1 MEAFFNSF
9 LVVAIAEIGDK
20 TQLLSLLLV
29 NKFKRPWPI
38 LWGILIATILNH
50 WFATYAG
57 GMVINFVSEDLRK
70 WFLAALFAF
79 FGFWALI
86 PDRADEL
93 KTKHSYGA
101 FVTSL
106 ICFFVAEMGDKTQL
120 ATMAM
125 GARYQSHLM
134 VTLGTTLGMMAANV
148 PVVLL
153 GEKVL
158 KILPLAKIRL
168 LAALTFFAFAI
179 YIALT

>member
-1 MEAFFNSF
+1 MEAFLNS
-9 LVVAIAEIGDK
+9 LVVVTIAEIGDK

-38 LWGILIATILNH
+38 LAGIFVATVLNH

-57 GMVINFVSEDLRK
+57 AMAINFVSEDLRR

-93 KTKHSYGA
+93 KTGRTTGA
-101 FVTSL
+101 FLSTLV
-106 ICFFVAEMGDKTQL
+106 CFFMAEMGDKTQL
-120 ATMAM
+120 ATMAL
-125 GARYQSHLM
+125 GARYQSAWV
-134 VTLGTTLGMMAANV
+134 VTLATTLGMMLANA
-148 PVVLL
+148 PVVFL

-168 LAALTFFAFAI
+168 FAAMIFFASAI
-179 YIALT
+179 FIALG